1 MDSID
6 KLLAEIKAEHTEV
19 KNPIQQPQ
27 NLTTNTAKPL
37 IYSASKSDALID
49 NLLAEVKADFVERDA
64 TEELIK
70 QQELEQEKNRQAQ
83 IKAQQRENLK
93 KQAQAWI
100 DKLDPLSSEGL
111 WFESFAKAYPSKLAA
126 AIEYLQNN

>member
-6 KLLAEIKAEHTEV
+6 KLLAEIQAEHTEAK
-19 KNPIQQPQ
+19 KNIHRPQ
-27 NLTTNTAKPL
+27 NPTANTAKPL
-37 IYSASKSDALID
+37 INSVSKSDALID

-64 TEELIK
+64 TEELRK

-83 IKAQQRENLK
+83 IKVQQREALK

-100 DKLDPLSSEGL
+100 DKLDPLSSEGI